1 MHYLPDNGYNSLRH
15 KKRAKS
21 QVSVPQQWHCTT
33 CEDTVNVK
41 EVEVTPLDVALLLQ
55 QGSVDVEPRVE
66 LETSKEAQ
74 LAGPFGNTEA
84 AAPEAQQTRENL
96 RIENDILVRGTGR
109 DLDPIS
115 EGKGPFTDLKLKS
128 KKMPPITNDVNSIDI
143 FCNLVTR
150 DLESLVSKHS
160 KKFNLTKPEMDSL
173 IELERDDDIVIK
185 ESDKGGN
192 VVLMDAS
199 EMSQRRMWVH
209 PIVQMRQTHG
219 HFHCLYGELRR
230 YPAKFQAYCRLT
242 VDMFDT
248 ILDTLRPHLQLQDT
262 SMRQCISPEQRLLVT
277 LRFLAT
283 GMSYG
288 ALHFDFLLGTS
299 TICGIVRL
307 TCDALW
313 LHLKNQ
319 VMPQPTCEKWLQIA
333 HGFYEVTKFPHC
345 IGALDGKHIRVRKPP
360 NSGSRYFN
368 FHKFF
373 SVVILALVDTNY
385 KFIYVDIGAYG
396 SASDARIF
404 RSTRLARRMISM
416 DLNLPTPSPL
426 PGTSGPTV
434 PFVMV
439 ADEGFALS
447 PHVMRPFP
455 RRGIDDLK
463 SQFNSRLKTARSYVE
478 CSFGI
483 LASKWRIYQTTI
495 QLNPTNVQSVI
506 KATVVLHNFCR
517 IHEENVLLDPLN
529 SHYVANFSNVQMENT
544 QPVLSGLQI
553 RNNYMCYFVD
563 H

>member
-1 MHYLPDNGYNSLRH
+1 METTHSQEDVLNTTVRNVEEVLKDRGQVADTAPEKQESLKTMNATDSHVLETAECSIQNLRPM
-15 KKRAKS
+15 S
-21 QVSVPQQWHCTT
+21 NIDQSVGNASLWLRMSISN
-33 CEDTVNVK
+33 E
-41 EVEVTPLDVALLLQ
+41 ALLF
-55 QGSVDVEPRVE
+55 
-66 LETSKEAQ
+66 
-74 LAGPFGNTEA
+74 LAWMVSRRFG
-84 AAPEAQQTRENL
+84 
-96 RIENDILVRGTGR
+96 VRR
-109 DLDPIS
+109 FMIPS
-115 EGKGPFTDLKLKS
+115 
-128 KKMPPITNDVNSIDI
+128 
-143 FCNLVTR
+143 
-150 DLESLVSKHS
+150 
-160 KKFNLTKPEMDSL
+160 
-173 IELERDDDIVIK
+173 
-185 ESDKGGN
+185 
-192 VVLMDAS
+192 A

-439 ADEGFALS
+439 AHEGFALS

-529 SHYVANFSNVQMENT
+529 SHYAANFSNVQMENT